1 MKKILTVLLCAVLL
15 LSVSVPAMGVSFTD
29 TEGETCET
37 AVEVLSALGIV
48 EGKSEG
54 IYDPTASLTRA
65 EMATIILR
73 AMNVTPSTSGGKE
86 FTDVPATH
94 WAHATIASAYQLGIV
109 NGVSETEFM
118 PDAVVSYEQ
127 AVKMVVAALGYTV
140 QAEAMGGYPS
150 GYLAKAA
157 QLDILR
163 GVSVGG
169 EMSRGDMAILI
180 YNALDAELFL
190 QSSFG
195 DDAYQ
200 FVTSEEKTLLSYYL
214 KVTHYRDKVTATPMA
229 RFAGETQKLLD
240 DEVIIGGIVMKK
252 GETNAQDMLGIQ
264 SDIYVKTEGDLDIP
278 TVLAIVPRA
287 SVEVVN
293 LVSADIESISTAAVL
308 IYTGENGKEVKADI
322 SDATLIWNGRE
333 EEKTEALIKPETGTV
348 RLISDAGADYDVM
361 IVEAYTNHVVEHVNK
376 DKGTVA
382 FKTLNDPAI
391 TIDFDDDKLKTQL
404 LDANGTPIDL
414 TNLAEWDVLS
424 IAESDARHT
433 SKSRRIYRT
442 NKVITGTVTEISQN
456 EVTIDG
462 QTYASDLVYGEIE
475 LGQNAAYYL
484 DFTGSIA
491 AVNTKYTGTG
501 RTYGWLQ
508 NAAPTKGLDTALQLK
523 IFTEDGEWKVF
534 KLADK
539 ISFNGT
545 DGLDSLSL
553 VGSQTS
559 ENLWAAGNAPSI
571 WADGKIV
578 PQLVAYKTNAEGLI
592 TEIETA
598 ANRSN
603 PQTKDADKIGG
614 DFSMDW
620 YYGELDSDWYANEHE
635 FNGVTGNG
643 NVVKNTKVRYVNH
656 GGIFFGRVRTD
667 ENTKFFV
674 IPLDVSKDEAYSI
687 RSTRNF
693 STEGTAYVAFYD
705 VDDTYYCGAMVMHK
719 YFDYDPT
726 QGSGEDYGNLK
737 LPAEEDPVAL
747 ITGKA
752 TVLSEDGEVLNAL
765 KMYTSQGAEVTAH
778 YDDDFLLNY
787 QSVNADITK
796 DKAWFGAF
804 SDSTVTVTAETLG
817 DKTTRPDQYM
827 LMRPEDLEPGDIIW
841 YDMDETGKLKAAS
854 VSHRVSYPVE
864 VEFLART
871 ATGGIV
877 LTYKLDTFRNQRGR
891 LRLYGTVQKALSTG
905 PVVSTCLANNLGLPK
920 TDGEVNRTLFKSG
933 KYVIWNKDTKTAQ
946 AATVNDVQKDDKI
959 FTFYEDYTTQR
970 LVVIYR

>member
-1 MKKILTVLLCAVLL
+1 MKKILTVLLCAFLL
-15 LSVSVPAMGVSFTD
+15 LSVFVPAMGATFSD
-29 TEGETCET
+29 TEGKKCET
-37 AVEVLSALGIV
+37 AVEVLYALGIV
-48 EGKSEG
+48 EGKGEG
-54 IYDPTASLTRA
+54 TFEPEANLTRA

-73 AMNVTPSTSGGKE
+73 AMNMAETATGQNI
-86 FTDVPATH
+86 FADVPSGH
-94 WAHATIASAYQLGIV
+94 WAYANIAAAYQLGII
-109 NGVSETEFM
+109 NGVSATEFM

-140 QAEAMGGYPS
+140 QAEAGGGYPS

-157 QLDILR
+157 QLDLLR

-180 YNALDAELFL
+180 YNALDTELFL

-214 KVTHYRDKVTATPMA
+214 KVTHFVGEVEATPMA
-229 RFAGETQKLLD
+229 RFDGKTQNLLD
-240 DEVIIGGIVMKK
+240 DEVIACGIVMKK
-252 GETNAQDMLGIQ
+252 GETNAQNMLGIR
-264 SDIYVKTEGDLDIP
+264 SDIYVKTEEDGEIS
-278 TVLAIVPRA
+278 TILAIVPRA
-287 SVEVVN
+287 SVEVVD
-293 LVSADIESISTAAVL
+293 LVSADIESTSTVREL
-308 IYTGENGKEVKADI
+308 VYTGENGKEVKVDI
-322 SDATLIWNGRE
+322 TGATLIWNGRE
-333 EEKTEALIKPETGTV
+333 EEKTEVRIKPETGTV
-348 RLISDAGADYDVM
+348 RLISDTGADCDLI

-382 FKTLNDPAI
+382 FKTVNDPTI
-391 TIDFDDDKLKTQL
+391 TIDFDDNKLKTQL

-424 IAESDARHT
+424 VAESDARHT
-433 SKSRRIYRT
+433 SKSRRIYRS
-442 NKVITGTVTEISQN
+442 NQVITGTVTEISQN
-456 EVTIDG
+456 EVTIEDR
-462 QTYASDLVYGEIE
+462 TYASDLVYGEIE

-508 NAAPTKGLDTALQLK
+508 NAAFTKGLDTALQLK

-545 DGLDSLSL
+545 GGQDSLSL
-553 VGSQTS
+553 IGNQTS

-571 WADGKIV
+571 WADGEIV

-603 PQTKDADKIGG
+603 PQTIDDEKIGG

-620 YYGELDSDWYANEHE
+620 YYGKLDGDWYANEHE

-656 GGIFFGRVRTD
+656 GGVFFGRVRTD

-693 STEGTAYVAFYD
+693 STEGTGYVAFYD

-726 QGSGEDYGNLK
+726 QGSGEDYGKLK

-747 ITGKA
+747 VTGKA

-841 YDMDETGKLKAAS
+841 YDMDETGKLRAAS

-920 TDGEVNRTLFKSG
+920 ADGEVNRTLFKSG
-933 KYVIWNKDTKTAQ
+933 KYVIWNTDTKTAQ

>member
-1 MKKILTVLLCAVLL
+1 MKKLLALVLSLLCLLTVTPTFA
-15 LSVSVPAMGVSFTD
+15 ATFTD
-29 TEGETCET
+29 TTGESCEN

-48 EGKSEG
+48 EGKEEG
-54 IYDPTASLTRA
+54 VFAPADTLTRA
-65 EMATIILR
+65 EMTAIILR
-73 AMNVTPSTSGGKE
+73 AMNVTPSANGGKE

-94 WAHATIASAYQLGIV
+94 WAHAIIGSAYQMGIACGTSDTTFEPDGIV
-109 NGVSETEFM
+109 T
-118 PDAVVSYEQ
+118 YEQ
-127 AVKMVVAALGYTV
+127 AVKMVVSALGYTV
-140 QAEAMGGYPS
+140 QAEAIGGYPS

-157 QLDILR
+157 QLDILKGTLTGGNMTR
-163 GVSVGG
+163 GN
-169 EMSRGDMAILI
+169 MAILM
-180 YNALDAELFL
+180 YNALGTEI
-190 QSSFG
+190 SRRESYG
-195 DDAYQ
+195 DDAYT
-200 FVTSEEKTLLSYYL
+200 FTSDASVTMLSYYL
-214 KVTHYRDKVTATPMA
+214 KVTHYRSMVTATPMI
-229 RFAGETQKLLD
+229 RFGGETKRLLD
-240 DEVIIGGIVMKK
+240 DEVIVSGIVMKK
-252 GETNAQDMLGIQ
+252 GETNAQNMLGIQ
-264 SDIYVKTEGDLDIP
+264 SDIYVKTEVDGEIP

-287 SVEVVN
+287 SVEVVD
-293 LVSADIESISTAAVL
+293 LVSADIESSSTATELVY
-308 IYTGENGKEVKADI
+308 IGENGKEVKADI
-322 SDATLIWNGRE
+322 SGATLIWNGRE
-333 EEKTEALIKPETGTV
+333 EEKSEARIKPEAGTV
-348 RLISDAGADYDVM
+348 RLISGTGADYDFI

-376 DKGTVA
+376 EKGTVS
-382 FKTLNDPAI
+382 FKTVNDPTI

-424 IAESDARHT
+424 VAESDARHT
-433 SKSRRIYRT
+433 SKSRRIYRS
-442 NKVITGTVTEISQN
+442 NQVITGMVTEISQN
-456 EVTIDG
+456 EVTIDEEA
-462 QTYASDLVYGEIE
+462 YPSDLVYGAIE

-508 NAAPTKGLDTALQLK
+508 NAAPTKGLDTMLQLK

-553 VGSQTS
+553 IGNQTS
-559 ENLWAAGNAPSI
+559 ENLWAAGNRPSI
-571 WADGKIV
+571 WADGEIV
-578 PQLVAYKTNAEGLI
+578 PQLVAYKTNAEGHI

-603 PQTKDADKIGG
+603 PQTKDTEKIGG

-620 YYGELDSDWYANEHE
+620 YYGKLDGDGYAKEHE
-635 FNGVTGNG
+635 FNGVDGNG
-643 NVVKNTKVRYVNH
+643 NVKNTKVRYMNA

-674 IPLDVSKDEAYSI
+674 IPLDASKDEAYLV
-687 RSTRNF
+687 RSARNF
-693 STEGTAYVAFYD
+693 YTEGTGYVAFYD

-737 LPAEEDPVAL
+737 LPVEESPVAL

-752 TVLSEDGEVLNAL
+752 KVLGEDGEVLNAL
-765 KMYTSQGAEVTAH
+765 KMYTSQGAEVTAY
-778 YDDDFLLNY
+778 YDEDFLLNY
-787 QSVNADITK
+787 KSVNADVTK

-804 SDSTVTVTAETLG
+804 STNGAVTVTCETLG
-817 DKTTRPDQYM
+817 DATTRPDQYM

-841 YDMDETGKLKAAS
+841 YDMDETGKLQAAS
-854 VSHRVSYPVE
+854 VSHRVSYPIE
-864 VEFLART
+864 VEFLAST
-871 ATGGIV
+871 ASGGIV
-877 LTYKLDTFRNQRGR
+877 LTNQMDTFRGARGR

-905 PVVSTCLANNLGLPK
+905 PIVSTCLANNLGLPK
-920 TDGEVNRTLFKSG
+920 MDGEVNRTLFSSG
-933 KYVIWNKDTKTAQ
+933 KYVIWNADTKTAQ
-946 AATVNDVQKDDKI
+946 AATADDVQKGDKI
-959 FTFYEDYTTQR
+959 FTFYEDYITQR